1 MMLFKLSLKNIKKS
15 FKDYAI
21 YFMTLILG
29 VAIFYVFNALDSQ
42 TAMLRM
48 SESSKEII
56 QIMITMLGSVSVIVA
71 FILGF
76 LIVYASNFLIRRRK
90 KEFGIYMILGMGK
103 REISRILLGETIL
116 IGLLSLAVGLCVGI
130 FASQFMSILVSKMFE
145 ADMSAYTFVF
155 SKSAALKTVV
165 YFGIMY
171 LIVMIFNVFAISRY
185 RLIDLF
191 QASRKNEKGTLKN
204 SGLAVVL
211 FLISCVIL
219 GYAYIQVAFHTQELD
234 RTKTLLMIV
243 LGCVGTFLVFWSLSG
258 FMLGLLRRMKRFYH
272 KGLNAFILRQVNSNI
287 NTAVFS
293 MTIICLLFF
302 VTITVLAAGLSMN
315 HSFREELTRNCPV
328 DMNLTKTMDIPGSMD
343 DPAVEASFC
352 SVQEIMERM
361 EFDFSLLADSVEVT
375 LYANE
380 NFTYEKIF
388 PEELREEVKMQFP
401 RMRWDACQAIMGV
414 SEYNK
419 LASYYG
425 MPTYELSEGEY
436 LVVCDYTAMENL
448 LNKTLACK
456 IPVNLGMTTLLPKET
471 KCVDGFLTININ
483 NQNMGFYLVPDS
495 VITEYAGTGLIR
507 EQNIFAANYAAETK
521 EEKQA
526 VEAQIMAWMESDLLE
541 AAADSGMAGDLDGI
555 TKIYIYESAVGLGA
569 VVTFIAIY
577 LGIVF
582 LIAGAALL
590 ALKELSESTVNKER
604 YAILDKIGVDEKQ
617 KHHALLWQ
625 MGIFFGMPMLL
636 AILHAVFGILYASNL
651 LNMYATKDLLSSLV
665 FTGGFLVIVYG
676 GYFLA
681 TYFGGLRIIDE
692 K

>member
-48 SESSKEII
+48 SESSKEIV
-56 QIMITMLGSVSVIVA
+56 QIMVTMLGGVSVIVA
-71 FILGF
+71 LILGF

-90 KEFGIYMILGMGK
+90 KEFGIYMTLGMGK
-103 REISRILLGETIL
+103 REISRILLGETVL
-116 IGLLSLAVGLCVGI
+116 IGLLSLAVGLCVGV

-145 ADMSAYTFVF
+145 ADMSAYAFVF
-155 SKSAALKTVV
+155 SRPAALKTVAC
-165 YFGIMY
+165 FGIMY
-171 LIVMIFNVFAISRY
+171 LIVIFFNVFAISRY
-185 RLIDLF
+185 KLIDLF
-191 QASRKNEKGTLKN
+191 QASRKNEKGALKN
-204 SGLAVVL
+204 SALAVVL
-211 FLISCVIL
+211 FLVACVIL
-219 GYAYIQVAFHTQELD
+219 GYAYTQVAFHTQELN
-234 RTKTLLMIV
+234 RTRTMLMIV

-258 FMLGLLRRMKRFYH
+258 FMLGMLQRMKRFYQ
-272 KGLNAFILRQVNSNI
+272 KGLNAFILRQVNSNV

-302 VTITVLAAGLSMN
+302 VTITVLAAGLSLN
-315 HSFREELTRNCPV
+315 HSFRAELTRNCPV
-328 DMNLTKTMDIPGSMD
+328 DLNLFKTMDIAGSME
-343 DPAVEASFC
+343 DPAVEASVR
-352 SVQEIMERM
+352 SVEEILERM
-361 EFDFSLLADSVEVT
+361 EFDFSLLADYVEVT
-375 LYANE
+375 LYTNE
-380 NFTYEKIF
+380 DFTYEQIF
-388 PEELREEVKMQFP
+388 PEEMREEVKVQFP
-401 RMRWDACQAIMGV
+401 RIRWDGCQAIMGI
-414 SEYNK
+414 SEYNE

-425 MPTYELSEGEY
+425 MPTYGLSEGEY
-436 LVVCDYTAMENL
+436 LVVCDFAGMKNL
-448 LNKTLACK
+448 RDKALAYGTPVTL
-456 IPVNLGMTTLLPKET
+456 GTTTLLPREAE
-471 KCVDGFLTININ
+471 CVDGFVNININ
-483 NQNMGFYLVPDS
+483 SQNVGFYLVPDS
-495 VITEYAGTGLIR
+495 VIAEYAGSELIR

-521 EEKQA
+521 MEKQA
-526 VEAQIMAWMESDLLE
+526 VEEQVVEWMESDMLE
-541 AAADSGMAGDLDGI
+541 AAVASGMAGELDGL
-555 TKIYIYESAVGLGA
+555 TKLYIYESAVGLGA
-569 VVTFIAIY
+569 VITFIAIY

-636 AILHAVFGILYASNL
+636 AVIHAVFGILYASNL
-651 LNMYATKDLLSSLV
+651 LNMYATKDLLASLV
-665 FTGGFLVIVYG
+665 FTGVFLVVVYG